1 MTSAPSSRSPARP
14 SHPVNHPESG
24 LAPSKLDHVQR
35 HLRRYVDNG
44 QLPGYACLVRRRGHE
59 ALFTS
64 HGQRDVERN
73 LPITRDTL
81 FRIYSMTKPITS
93 VAMMTLYEQGAF
105 QLDDPVAKYIPS
117 WANLKVYEGGDPSTI
132 RTKRPDRAM
141 TIKDLLTHTSG
152 LTYGFLHAHPV
163 DALYR
168 KHKIGG
174 IDHSTNLQDMIDAL
188 AQLPLQFSPG
198 TRWNYSVATD
208 VLGYLV
214 QQLSDQ
220 PLDEYIKERI
230 TNPLGMS
237 DTGFQVPAGQQER
250 FAACYQK
257 HPTDNRFNLLE
268 SPLDSPYTEAPKM
281 LSGGGG
287 MVSTID
293 DYQRFADMLLNRGN
307 HSGHPILGRKTLEY
321 MTLNHLPNGGDLAS
335 MGQSHFAETSFDG
348 IGFGLGFSVVIN
360 PADANVLD
368 SMGEFAWGGAAST
381 YFWVDPEEELTV
393 IFMTQLMPSSA
404 YPIRRQLKA
413 LVYQAI
419 ID

>member
-1 MTSAPSSRSPARP
+1 MIPSPP
-14 SHPVNHPESG
+14 SG
-24 LAPSKLDHVQR
+24 LAPSKLDNLQR

-44 QLPGYACLVRRRGHE
+44 QLPGYACLINRHGHE
-59 ALFTS
+59 ALYA
-64 HGQRDVERN
+64 HYGQRDVERA
-73 LPITRDTL
+73 LPIERDTL
-81 FRIYSMTKPITS
+81 YRIYSMTKPITS

-105 QLDDPVAKYIPS
+105 QLDDPVANYIPS
-117 WANLKVYEGGDPSTI
+117 WSNLTVYAGGDPSTM
-132 RTKRPDRAM
+132 RTKAPDRPM
-141 TIKDLLTHTSG
+141 TIKDLMCHTSG
-152 LTYGFLHAHPV
+152 LTYGFLHNHPV

-174 IDHSTNLQDMIDAL
+174 MALENDLQDMIDAL
-188 AQLPLQFSPG
+188 AEIPLQFSPG

-208 VLGYLV
+208 VLGYLI

-230 TNPLGMS
+230 TDPLGMH
-237 DTGFQVPAGQQER
+237 DTYFQVPSDELDR

-257 HPTDNRFNLLE
+257 HPTDNRFVLLDAT
-268 SPLDSPYTEAPKM
+268 LDSPFTQKPKM

-287 MVSTID
+287 LISTID
-293 DYQRFADMLLNRGN
+293 DYQKFATLLRNRGS
-307 HSGHPILGRKTLEY
+307 HEGHPILGRKTAQY
-321 MTLNHLPNGGDLAS
+321 MTLNHLPGGGDLAS
-335 MGQSHFAETSFDG
+335 MGQSHFAETSFEG
-348 IGFGLGFSVVIN
+348 IGFGLGFSVVLD
-360 PADANVLD
+360 PARANVLD
-368 SMGEFAWGGAAST
+368 SPGEFAWGGAAST

-404 YPIRRQLKA
+404 YPIRRQLKT

>member
-1 MTSAPSSRSPARP
+1 MTSVSPTHATK
-14 SHPVNHPESG
+14 HPESG

-44 QLPGYACLVRRRGHE
+44 QLPGYACLVQRRGHE

-117 WANLKVYEGGDPSTI
+117 WANLKVYAGGDPSTM
-132 RTKRPDRAM
+132 RTKRPDRDM
-141 TIKDLLTHTSG
+141 TIKDLMTHTSG

-230 TNPLGMS
+230 TTPLGMQ
-237 DTGFQVPAGQQER
+237 DTSFQVPKDQLDR

-268 SPLDSPYTEAPKM
+268 SPLDSPYAQAPKM

-293 DYQRFADMLLNRGN
+293 DYQRFADMLLNRG
-307 HSGHPILGRKTLEY
+307 HHKGHPILGRKTMEY

-368 SMGEFAWGGAAST
+368 SVGEFAWGGAAST
-381 YFWVDPEEELTV
+381 YFWVDPEEDLTV